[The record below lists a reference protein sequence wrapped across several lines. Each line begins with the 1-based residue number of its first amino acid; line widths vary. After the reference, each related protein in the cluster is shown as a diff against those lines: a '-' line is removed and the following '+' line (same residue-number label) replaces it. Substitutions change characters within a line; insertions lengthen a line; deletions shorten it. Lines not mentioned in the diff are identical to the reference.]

1 MLRSFIVFLVFLISV
16 TANASEAYSHNPVIS
31 NYKILPGDVLQISV
45 WGEEDLDHEVLVLAD
60 GTLSFPLIDIIHAKN
75 MTLNE
80 LEKTIELG
88 LETIIPDAE
97 VSASVLSPSG
107 QTINV
112 IGEVQKP
119 GSLILSNRMN
129 VLQALSQAGGLTAFA
144 DKNDIIILRTS
155 DTGKQVKIDY
165 PYADIIRG
173 RKLDRNIEL
182 QPGDVVVVPE

>member
-1 MLRSFIVFLVFLISV
+1 
-16 TANASEAYSHNPVIS
+16 
-31 NYKILPGDVLQISV
+31 
-45 WGEEDLDHEVLVLAD
+45 
-60 GTLSFPLIDIIHAKN
+60 
-75 MTLNE
+75 
-80 LEKTIELG
+80 
-88 LETIIPDAE
+88 
-97 VSASVLSPSG
+97 
-107 QTINV
+107 
-112 IGEVQKP
+112 
-119 GSLILSNRMN
+119 MN